1 MTLPDDII
9 FLCLNLLPQKKSF
22 KILMRA
28 SRNYPHLP
36 LRTAPLSPNLYDY
49 LSQFVTKFGRK
60 MYLNFGKSVGS
71 TFYKKYIIFNYNA
84 IEQQWDLSYFWFRA
98 FLQVWTGDKQLRIYA
113 WLPYFVYND
122 PFPPT
127 HLRILEPLWIKPD
140 PNFVSFKQHLI
151 PHRFIFFNWE
161 ANSGVGFNY
170 NVFKRIE
177 NITLSMNL
185 SAFQNLQVYWVSD
198 KLRLHLF
205 PKILNIHVSLDNQTR
220 KTTSNRRRDCPN
232 VFRLE
237 WITRFFQVRRLKALS
252 VHYFSPNTLFPDI
265 DSLLSRMWEIKKID
279 LAFGKLD
286 LNTVPRSLDARK
298 KCFIQVKIDKT
309 FFSTQHYDQSVWNVK
324 MLDDCALL
332 SCTKCKH
339 NICLRR
345 MAKITAVYVKRLYSL
360 VVVDRKPKHP

>member
-1 MTLPDDII
+1 MQLSDLPLDLILKVLPIKENLLTLPDDII

-98 FLQVWTGDKQLRIYA
+98 FLQIWTGDEQSRIYA

-177 NITLSMNL
+177 NITL
-185 SAFQNLQVYWVSD
+185 
-198 KLRLHLF
+198 
-205 PKILNIHVSLDNQTR
+205 IG
-220 KTTSNRRRDCPN
+220 
-232 VFRLE
+232 
-237 WITRFFQVRRLKALS
+237 RLKALS
-252 VHYFSPNTLFPDI
+252 VHYFSPNTSFPDI

-298 KCFIQVKIDKT
+298 KCFIQVKIDKR
-309 FFSTQHYDQSVWNVK
+309 FFSTQHYDQSVWKVK

-345 MAKITAVYVKRLYSL
+345 MAKITAVYVKRLYSS
-360 VVVDRKPKHP
+360 VVVDRKLNYP